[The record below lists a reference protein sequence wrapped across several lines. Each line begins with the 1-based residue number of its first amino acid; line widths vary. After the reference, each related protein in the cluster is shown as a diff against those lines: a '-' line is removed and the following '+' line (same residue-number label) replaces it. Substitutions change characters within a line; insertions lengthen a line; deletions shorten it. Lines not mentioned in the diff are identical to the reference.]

1 MQAED
6 PEAEETKKESGKTV
20 NEQWVNERTKM
31 RDYNIRPFKEVQ
43 KYE

>member
-6 PEAEETKKESGKTV
+6 PGAEETKKESGKTV
-20 NEQWVNERTKM
+20 NELTKM
-31 RDYNIRPFKEVQ
+31 QDYNIRPFKEGK